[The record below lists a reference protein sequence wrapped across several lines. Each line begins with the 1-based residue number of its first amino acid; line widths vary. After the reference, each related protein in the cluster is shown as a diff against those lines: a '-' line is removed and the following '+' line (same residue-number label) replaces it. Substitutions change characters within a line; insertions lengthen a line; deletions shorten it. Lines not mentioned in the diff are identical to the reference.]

1 MTLPLAQSS
10 PEQLVA
16 LVIATSFAAGLNV
29 YATALTLGV
38 LAHTGAVALP
48 APLEPLS
55 NWWVL
60 GGMGAL
66 FVVEF
71 IADKIPA
78 FDLVWNALQTFV
90 RVPAGALLAFG
101 ATAQL
106 SPPQQMLAAALGG
119 IVALVAHAGKTA
131 ARTAVTASPEPFS
144 NSVLSLGED
153 LFAIGITWLATSY
166 PYVAALIVAVALV
179 VIVLLIRIVLR
190 ALSTMLR
197 SPRDRPASTAP
208 THTPRPG

>member
-106 SPPQQMLAAALGG
+106 SPTQQMLAAALGG

-131 ARTAVTASPEPFS
+131 ARTAVTALPEPFS
-144 NSVLSLGED
+144 NSALSLGED
-153 LFAIGITWLATSY
+153 LFAIGITWFATSY

-190 ALSTMLR
+190 ALSTTLR
-197 SPRDRPASTAP
+197 SLRDRPASTAP